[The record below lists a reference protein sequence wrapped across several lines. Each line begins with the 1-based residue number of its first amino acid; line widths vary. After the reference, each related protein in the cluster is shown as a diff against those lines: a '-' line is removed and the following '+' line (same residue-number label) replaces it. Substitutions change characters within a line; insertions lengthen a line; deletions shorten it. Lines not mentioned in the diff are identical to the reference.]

1 MDQQKTPR
9 TDMETARQVDEGIA
23 MKRAFGD
30 DVARKFLL
38 LRGID
43 PDLTERVLTAPR
55 EQLRH

>member
-1 MDQQKTPR
+1 MNDHAPR
-9 TDMETARQVDEGIA
+9 TDVTTARQVDEAIA
-23 MKRAFGD
+23 MKLAFGD

-55 EQLRH
+55 EQRRH

>member
-1 MDQQKTPR
+1 MNEQHAPR
-9 TDMETARQVDEGIA
+9 TDMETAKQVDEGIA